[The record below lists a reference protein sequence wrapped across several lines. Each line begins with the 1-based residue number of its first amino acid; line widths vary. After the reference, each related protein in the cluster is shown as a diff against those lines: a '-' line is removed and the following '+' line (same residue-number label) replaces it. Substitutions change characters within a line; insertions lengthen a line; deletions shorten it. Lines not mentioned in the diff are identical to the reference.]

1 MTVAAPPGG
10 RRLSPAEVEAQ
21 IRDLRLV
28 AILRLDAGGLSSSQ
42 AVERAI
48 RLCETL
54 DTSGVH
60 AAEITLD
67 QRYALESIEAVAGR
81 LGERVLLGAGTVLD
95 ADAVDAAADA
105 GARFCVSPHLDAD
118 VVAACRRRDLLPL
131 PGVLTPSEVVAAR
144 ALGVGTVKLFPAEP
158 LGPAYLATLRGPFA
172 SIGFMPTGGVHLENA
187 PRWLSAGAVALG
199 VGSWL
204 VPADGALDGLAER
217 ARDLVRTVRSHPA
230 ASGAGAPAGRG
241 PITDRR

>member
-1 MTVAAPPGG
+1 MTVRAPLGG
-10 RRLSPAEVEAQ
+10 RRRSPAEVEEQ

-48 RLCETL
+48 RVCETL
-54 DTSGVH
+54 DASGVH
-60 AAEITLD
+60 AAEITID
-67 QRYALESIEAVAGR
+67 RRYALESIEGVAAR

-95 ADAVDAAADA
+95 TDAVDAVADA

-118 VVAACRRRDLLPL
+118 VVAAWRRRDLLPL
-131 PGVLTPSEVVAAR
+131 PGVLTPTEVVAAR
-144 ALGVGTVKLFPAEP
+144 ALDVGTVKLFPAEP
-158 LGPAYLATLRGPFA
+158 LGPAYLAALRAPFA
-172 SIGFMPTGGVHLENA
+172 SIGFMPTGGVHHANA
-187 PRWLSAGAVALG
+187 ARWLSAGAVALG

-204 VPADGALDGLAER
+204 VPADGSLDGLAER
-217 ARDLVRTVRSHPA
+217 ARDLVQTVRSHPT
-230 ASGAGAPAGRG
+230 ASGAGAPAGPG